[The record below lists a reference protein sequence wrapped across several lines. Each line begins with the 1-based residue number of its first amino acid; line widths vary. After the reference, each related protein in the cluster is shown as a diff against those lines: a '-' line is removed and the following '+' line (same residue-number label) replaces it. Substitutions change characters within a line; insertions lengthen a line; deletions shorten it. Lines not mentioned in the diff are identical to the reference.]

1 MGRTALSVAL
11 VTGLS
16 MIATSAQAG
25 VSGHCTY
32 EGIKHALVDG
42 AAWVLPIDSDED
54 FDWDDDGVPDETVGP
69 DIELGFTTFKIDV
82 GAVQRAEDRDDAL
95 MDQAFR
101 ADDASKLEL
110 TISPDKV
117 ITQQYLWISPG
128 TNLSYSSNEVGEF
141 KPKAIGGGKVAGT
154 YKYTDDDAEGPHCEL
169 TFDIPLIGDVKD
181 APPPP
186 PPPGK
191 PLPADGGEPGRL
203 YLALNKAMLAGD
215 LAALE
220 KLMPPAQ
227 VAEMNRMRDT
237 PEFAAQLEL
246 MQAMTPHDVRIKGGR
261 IDGDTAW
268 IEFDATEG
276 DLPRSGTATLV
287 REEGRWRMTE
297 ESTRDRDK

>member
-11 VTGLS
+11 ATSLGL
-16 MIATSAQAG
+16 IATDAQAG
-25 VSGHCTY
+25 VTGHCTY
-32 EGIKHALVDG
+32 EGTKHAFVDG
-42 AAWVLPIDSDED
+42 AAWVVPEDPDED
-54 FDWDDDGVPDETVGP
+54 HDWDDDGVPDEPVGP
-69 DIELGFTTFKIDV
+69 DIEMGFATFKIDV

-101 ADDASKLEL
+101 ADEASKLEL
-110 TISPDKV
+110 TMSPEKL

-128 TNLSYSSNEVGEF
+128 TNLSYSSNEVGAF
-141 KPKAIGGGKVAGT
+141 TATRVGGGRIVGKYA
-154 YKYTDDDAEGPHCEL
+154 YTDDDAEGPNCEL
-169 TFDIPLIGDVKD
+169 AFDIPLIGDVKD

-186 PPPGK
+186 PPPGQ

-203 YLALNKAMLAGD
+203 YLALNKAMIAGD

-227 VAEMNRMRDT
+227 VAEMNAMRDK

-246 MQAMTPHDVRIKGGR
+246 MQAMTPREVRIKGGR

-268 IEFDATEG
+268 IEFDAMEG
-276 DLPRSGTATLV
+276 DSPRSGTATLV
-287 REEGRWRMTE
+287 REDGRWRMKE